1 MRFFARWRF
10 PALITSAVILFAACG
25 GSADAAPSVGAP
37 QPSTA
42 APPELPEAKP
52 AFAPKWSRPQEV
64 NPAGMGQLD
73 TYTLS
78 NNERGMHVVV
88 PQLTGHADLNAH
100 MQDRKSTRLNSSH
113 VAISYAVFCL
123 KKKTP
128 NYT

>member
-25 GSADAAPSVGAP
+25 GSADPTPSMPTP
-37 QPSTA
+37 QTSTA
-42 APPELPEAKP
+42 APTELPEPEP
-52 AFAPKWSRPQEV
+52 ASAPKWSRPQEV
-64 NPAGMGQLD
+64 NPAGMDQLD

-100 MQDRKSTRLNSSH
+100 MQDWAHEQKREFEKDLDRKSTRLNSSH
-113 VAISYAVFCL
+113 V
-123 KKKTP
+123 
-128 NYT
+128 